1 MPLFTDWGITLEDK
15 YHVLERAI
23 REIEYMDVNELIG
36 RLKKKQGKTENT
48 TVTKANNGDDERRVH
63 ARNER

>member
-1 MPLFTDWGITLEDK
+1 MPLFTEWGITLEEK
-15 YHVLERAI
+15 YHVPERAI
-23 REIEYMDVNELIG
+23 QEIEYMEVNELIQ

-48 TVTKANNGDDERRVH
+48 MGPKTNNGDDERRVH